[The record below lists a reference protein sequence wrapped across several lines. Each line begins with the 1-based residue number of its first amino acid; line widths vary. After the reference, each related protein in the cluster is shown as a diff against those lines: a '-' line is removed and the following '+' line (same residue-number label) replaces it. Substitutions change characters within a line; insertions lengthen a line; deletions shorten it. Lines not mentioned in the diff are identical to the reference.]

1 MTDPRFDPAH
11 RKALARKNARVMLA
25 CSTVVASMVALSFA
39 AVPLYELFCQVTGFG
54 GTTQVAEA
62 ELDES
67 QATGRTMTV
76 RFNADT
82 DPRLPWQFD
91 ADQTSIDVEIGRSNL
106 TYYRI
111 DNRTARTTAGV
122 AAYNV
127 TPLKAGK
134 YFHKVQ
140 CFCFDEQ
147 ILEAGDGM
155 DMPVLFYVDP
165 AILEDRQME
174 DVDTITLSYTFFPAD
189 TGDLNEKIGD
199 YYDEQG
205 VAQPTKASA
214 VSAPASNQPDK
225 GLIDG

>member
-1 MTDPRFDPAH
+1 MSNPKLTDPRFDPAY
-11 RKALARKNARVMLA
+11 RRQLARKNARMMLI
-25 CSTVVASMVALSFA
+25 CSSVVAGMVSLSFA

-82 DPRLPWQFD
+82 DPRLPWNFD
-91 ADQTSIDVEIGRSNL
+91 AEQTTIDVEIGRSNL

-122 AAYNV
+122 ASYNV

-140 CFCFDEQ
+140 C
-147 ILEAGDGM
+147 
-155 DMPVLFYVDP
+155 
-165 AILEDRQME
+165 
-174 DVDTITLSYTFFPAD
+174 
-189 TGDLNEKIGD
+189 
-199 YYDEQG
+199 
-205 VAQPTKASA
+205 
-214 VSAPASNQPDK
+214 
-225 GLIDG
+225 